1 MRAVIDTNV
10 LLSGLL
16 WHGTPHALM
25 ECVRRGTLTLVS
37 SPALLAEL
45 ADVVGRTK
53 FDVILAR
60 ANAPRERLLAEVQQL
75 AEVVE
80 TLPLPQPVS
89 RDPDDDHALA
99 LAVAAR
105 VDWIVSGDRD
115 LLALKTFRDIPIITP
130 AEAVNRIAQSSRS

>member
-1 MRAVIDTNV
+1 
-10 LLSGLL
+10 
-16 WHGTPHALM
+16 
-25 ECVRRGTLTLVS
+25 LVS

-60 ANAPRERLLAEVQQL
+60 ANAARERLLAEVRQL
-75 AEVVE
+75 AEVME
-80 TLPLPQPVS
+80 PLPLPLPQPVS